1 MSIVKRIEEMIAH
14 LIFTERNIDNWEEYE
29 MNIIRNFNSINFQN
43 IIENYKPLP
52 FRKLYISR
60 FDMSEILY
68 KNIILNDNLF
78 IELFKNGYYPRK
90 ECDFTGNDIWGLV
103 EKCVHILVEKQMGQN
118 YNLNILVKY
127 THNPIPTKHFD
138 TKSK

>member
-29 MNIIRNFNSINFQN
+29 MNIIRNLNSID
-43 IIENYKPLP
+43 YKSC
-52 FRKLYISR
+52 ISKDR
-60 FDMSEILY
+60 MAEILY

-78 IELFKNGYYPRK
+78 IELYKDGRYPRK

-103 EKCVHILVEKQMGQN
+103 EKCVHILVKKQITK
-118 YNLNILVKY
+118 NL
-127 THNPIPTKHFD
+127 
-138 TKSK
+138 

>member
-29 MNIIRNFNSINFQN
+29 MNIIRNFNSIN
-43 IIENYKPLP
+43 YKSC
-52 FRKLYISR
+52 ISKDR
-60 FDMSEILY
+60 MAEILY

-78 IELFKNGYYPRK
+78 IELYKDGRYPRK

-103 EKCVHILVEKQMGQN
+103 EKCVHILVKKQITK
-118 YNLNILVKY
+118 NL
-127 THNPIPTKHFD
+127 
-138 TKSK
+138 